1 MVKVNDF
8 KQLRDAMHNELSRRK
23 KTIPN
28 DVYTINPALNG
39 EILVEHSQKVF
50 DDIKVM
56 DVNKFKTISLGN
68 ITKAETYTEA
78 ITYIQTLMNQNI
90 K

>member
-1 MVKVNDF
+1 VNDF
-8 KQLRDAMHNELSRRK
+8 KQLRDTMHNELSRRN

-28 DVYTINPALNG
+28 DAYTINPALNSK
-39 EILVEHSQKVF
+39 ILVEHSQKIF
-50 DDIKVM
+50 DDIKIM
-56 DVNKFKTISLGN
+56 DANKFKTINLNN
-68 ITKAETYTEA
+68 ITKAETYSEA